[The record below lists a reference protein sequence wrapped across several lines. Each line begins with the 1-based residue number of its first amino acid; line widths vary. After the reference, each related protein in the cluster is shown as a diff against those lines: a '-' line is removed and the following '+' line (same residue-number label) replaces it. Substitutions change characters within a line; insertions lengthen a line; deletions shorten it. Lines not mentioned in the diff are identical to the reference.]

1 MLVRS
6 RDQLGAIGRELEV
19 FGGRVRS
26 GRFLNK
32 EDGLGFS
39 LNDVQVSAG
48 QELSLWYKNH
58 WEANY
63 VIDGTGTVEAL
74 DSGEMTELSAGV
86 TYVVG
91 PEDRHI
97 FRSDSNVHL
106 ISIFSPALQG
116 DELHDEDGA
125 YVPSGALPGRTG
137 TMFVRRLDDL
147 RAAGQEKTVANGGAR
162 TVRLLAKRDEL
173 GFSLSDVHVA
183 AGQGNDLWY
192 KHHWEANYVLAG
204 SATVTDK
211 NTGQAINVEP
221 WTLYVVG
228 PRDPHHFESLTDVH
242 VLSIFNPPLTGEEVH
257 DSDGV
262 LPASG
267 PVPAGPY

>member
-6 RDQLGAIGRELEV
+6 RGQLAAQGRELEV

-32 EDGLGFS
+32 SDGLGFS

-63 VIDGTGTVEAL
+63 VIDGTGTVEAI
-74 DSGEMTELSAGV
+74 DSGELIKLSPGV
-86 TYVVG
+86 TYTVG

-97 FRSDSNVHL
+97 FRSESDVHL

-125 YVPSGALPGRTG
+125 YVASGVLPSRTG

-147 RAAGQEKTVANGGAR
+147 RAAGEEKIVANGGAR

-192 KHHWEANYVLAG
+192 KNHWEVNYVLAG
-204 SATVTDK
+204 SGEVTDK
-211 NTGQAINVEP
+211 NTGQTVTVEP
-221 WTLYVVG
+221 WTMYVVG
-228 PRDPHHFESLTDVH
+228 PHDPHRFESLTDVH
-242 VLSIFNPPLTGEEVH
+242 VLSIFDPPLSGEEVH
-257 DSDGV
+257 DADGV
-262 LPASG
+262 LPVSG
-267 PVPAGPY
+267 AVPAGPY